1 MINVIVADDQEIVRE
16 GIKMILSLDE
26 EINILGEAENGKQLI
41 ILLEKLIPDV
51 ILLDIRMPIM
61 DGVEATKIIKEK
73 YANVKVIILTTF
85 NEDEYIFKAIKN
97 GAVGYILKDAGS
109 EYIIK
114 AIKAA
119 YNGTIL
125 LDPEIT
131 LKLVNAYNS
140 ITSEKQ
146 YFNKINDENHKL
158 DLLTPRELDIAKL
171 IAQGKSNKDICKIL
185 FLSVGTVKNHVTK
198 ILDKLELTSR
208 TELAVFISRGY
219 I

>member
-125 LDPEIT
+125 LDPEVT

-140 ITSEKQ
+140 IISEKQ

>member
-125 LDPEIT
+125 LDPEVT